1 VTPPQLTSAFRQA
14 RAVIDDQPAMSTQ
27 PALAAF
33 FQSGLLAAHVR
44 RMRKR
49 YAHRQQLLLDAAARH
64 LGGLIELKPDEAG
77 LHLVG
82 QLIGKLTSE
91 SDEAIADRLYK
102 AGLVTPPLSRYDIGD
117 DRRRGLMFGY
127 AAVPD
132 GRIEP
137 AIREIGRLLR
147 K

>member
-1 VTPPQLTSAFRQA
+1 
-14 RAVIDDQPAMSTQ
+14 MSTQ

-49 YAHRQQLLLDAAARH
+49 YAHRQQLLLAAAARH
-64 LGGLIELKPDEAG
+64 LPGMIELKPDEAG

-82 QLIGKLTSE
+82 QLVGGYAAREDSE
-91 SDEAIADRLYK
+91 VAGRLY
-102 AGLVTPPLSRYDIGD
+102 AGGLVVPPLSRYDIGD
-117 DRRRGLMFGY
+117 NRRKGLMFGY

-132 GRIEP
+132 NRIEP
-137 AIREIGRLLR
+137 AVAEIARLL
-147 K
+147 KS

>member
-1 VTPPQLTSAFRQA
+1 
-14 RAVIDDQPAMSTQ
+14 MSTQ

-49 YAHRQQLLLDAAARH
+49 YASRQQLLLAAAEKH
-64 LGGLIELKPDEAG
+64 LAGQITLRPDEAG

-82 QLIGKLTSE
+82 QLVGTLAEKQ
-91 SDEAIADRLYK
+91 SDESLSTRLFQ
-102 AGLVTPPLSRYDIGD
+102 AGLVVPPLSRYDIGPVGRQS

-132 GRIEP
+132 ALIEP
-137 AIREIGRLLR
+137 AIVRIAQLLQH
-147 K
+147 